1 MSTDIRPPAA
11 TQPKITTLE
20 PQQMQPTT
28 PTRDQL
34 AHARQ
39 QAIERNFDDY
49 YIVDVD
55 AHHGETG
62 SWKTILEY
70 IEDPVMRRNGVYM
83 TGSSMYSRTDGAEDM
98 PMGIPASTTDAA
110 TTAAVLILSQN
121 LSLFEFNIWYTRVS
135 DALDRQQQKAYD
147 QTPE

>member
-1 MSTDIRPPAA
+1 MSEFESSARVAPDIGGLLAQLEDSIDSVLARAEVFDPEVA
-11 TQPKITTLE
+11 TEAVKL
-20 PQQMQPTT
+20 
-28 PTRDQL
+28 L
-34 AHARQ
+34 ALAVK
-39 QAIERNFDDY
+39 FY
-49 YIVDVD
+49 
-55 AHHGETG
+55 GG
-62 SWKTILEY
+62 L
-70 IEDPVMRRNGVYM
+70 
-83 TGSSMYSRTDGAEDM
+83 SRTDGAEDM